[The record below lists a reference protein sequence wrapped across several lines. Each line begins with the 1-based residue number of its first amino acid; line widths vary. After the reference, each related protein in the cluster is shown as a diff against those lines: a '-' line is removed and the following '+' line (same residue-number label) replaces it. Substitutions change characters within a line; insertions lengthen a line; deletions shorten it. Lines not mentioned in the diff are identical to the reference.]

1 MMGEHV
7 FINIHM
13 SFLGISKITE
23 KQFLAGKS
31 ELSISFS
38 WRWEKMDESQQY
50 LSHYKN
56 VTK

>member
-7 FINIHM
+7 FINIYM
-13 SFLGISKITE
+13 SFLGISKIIE

-31 ELSISFS
+31 ELSFSFT
-38 WRWEKMDESQQY
+38 WRWEKMEESQKY

-56 VTK
+56 VTN

>member
-13 SFLGISKITE
+13 IFLGISKITE

-31 ELSISFS
+31 ELSFSFS
-38 WRWEKMDESQQY
+38 WRWEKMEEIQQH
-50 LSHYKN
+50 LG
-56 VTK
+56 V